1 MHSRLRPIVIIG
13 WISLALGGCAS
24 TKESVLPQDGPSM
37 KAIYDAH
44 FEGMGADDPYVLRR
58 ELGTRPLGDDDVDLA
73 GYSRS
78 AHTELENWTRHLLL
92 FRGQQIGDVPCRSSG
107 DRQHVKLELP
117 HALRAR
123 VATSTRLSTIRCGQ
137 TNSLPLWSRA
147 PGVPR
152 ATLSQCG

>member
-1 MHSRLRPIVIIG
+1 MHSRLRPIVTIA

-44 FEGMGADDPYVLRR
+44 FEGIGADDPYVLRR

-78 AHTELENWTRHLLL
+78 AHTELETIFPRLPNPTLVMYVFPHLAGSERVPVPGYATTFTLYERVEYAL
-92 FRGQQIGDVPCRSSG
+92 PGEVPSGQR
-107 DRQHVKLELP
+107 
-117 HALRAR
+117 
-123 VATSTRLSTIRCGQ
+123 
-137 TNSLPLWSRA
+137 
-147 PGVPR
+147 
-152 ATLSQCG
+152 

>member
-1 MHSRLRPIVIIG
+1 MHSRLRPIVTIA

-44 FEGMGADDPYVLRR
+44 FEGLGADDPYVLRR

-78 AHTELENWTRHLLL
+78 AHTELETIFPRLPNPTLVMYVFPHLAGSERVPVPGYATTFTLYERVEYAL
-92 FRGQQIGDVPCRSSG
+92 PGEVPSGQR
-107 DRQHVKLELP
+107 
-117 HALRAR
+117 
-123 VATSTRLSTIRCGQ
+123 
-137 TNSLPLWSRA
+137 
-147 PGVPR
+147 
-152 ATLSQCG
+152 